1 MKIKKA
7 VIPVAGYGTR
17 VLPAT
22 KSMPKEMYPIV
33 DKPAI
38 EYIVKEAVDSGIT
51 DILMVTTRGKEII
64 ENHFDRSPELESA
77 LERSG
82 KLEIL
87 ETVKNIS
94 KMANIY
100 FIRQKEARG
109 LGDAIL
115 KAKNFVSGEPFDVLY
130 GDDITLVQVFAQT
143 EIFLDGIRKGALA
156 HLSQAFRKIIRDK
169 AIIIGEELW
178 AHLGYFPTRQIEM
191 EAVEEGGIY
200 HLFWKW

>member
-100 FIRQKEARG
+100 FIRQKEAKG

-115 KAKNFVSGEPFDVLY
+115 KAKNFVSGEPFAVLY
-130 GDDITLVQVFAQT
+130 GVQ
-143 EIFLDGIRKGALA
+143 
-156 HLSQAFRKIIRDK
+156 
-169 AIIIGEELW
+169 
-178 AHLGYFPTRQIEM
+178 
-191 EAVEEGGIY
+191 
-200 HLFWKW
+200 